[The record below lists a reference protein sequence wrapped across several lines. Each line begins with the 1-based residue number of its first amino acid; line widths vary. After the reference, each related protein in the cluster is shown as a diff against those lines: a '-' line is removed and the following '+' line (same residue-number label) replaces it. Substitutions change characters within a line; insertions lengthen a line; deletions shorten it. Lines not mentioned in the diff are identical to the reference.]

1 MREDLDHHRRR
12 FDGGDDLEF
21 ATTHAAL
28 NIKVENAPAQPRPTQ
43 PRRRAVRVFI
53 RVLAGTLRWTRHD
66 RGTQPG
72 IGCQHAV
79 KEDQLQARSRHQRD
93 QALYEFQR

>member
-1 MREDLDHHRRR
+1 M
-12 FDGGDDLEF
+12 
-21 ATTHAAL
+21 
-28 NIKVENAPAQPRPTQ
+28 
-43 PRRRAVRVFI
+43 RVFI

>member
-1 MREDLDHHRRR
+1 MREYLDYHHRL